1 MRMPA
6 LRRLWE
12 DARESPPECGQEII
26 LFSKGL
32 TRRNL
37 FIESGSVFLKG
48 KGSPPKVDSDSP
60 KKHPAGLGRRHQLTY
75 EDACIAAVAGGRW
88 RESARVWTGNN
99 SFFKR
104 AYATESIYREWECF
118 SKGEGS
124 PPKGDSDSPIEDKFE
139 READLASSEAERA
152 KSDEGLGDHSR
163 NGLWDYSPKTHREL
177 RRAGELEE
185 RLDRKGA
192 RARAYTEDL
201 IARGEFPPQARH
213 WAIRVELLDSERDWA

>member
-1 MRMPA
+1 M
-6 LRRLWE
+6 RRLRE
-12 DARESPPECGQEII
+12 DSGESPPECGQKII

-32 TRRNL
+32 TRRNIY
-37 FIESGSVFLKG
+37 IESGSVFLRGG
-48 KGSPPKVDSDSP
+48 KE
-60 KKHPAGLGRRHQLTY
+60 A
-75 EDACIAAVAGGRW
+75 
-88 RESARVWTGNN
+88 
-99 SFFKR
+99 
-104 AYATESIYREWECF
+104 
-118 SKGEGS
+118 

-139 READLASSEAERA
+139 READLASSEAERP

-192 RARAYTEDL
+192 RASAYTEDL

-213 WAIRVELLDSERDWA
+213 WAIRVDLLDSERDWAWIAQHRNGFPVHAGIDP